1 MKVRD
6 LKDQNINPLPA
17 LKKRVGLP
25 FLLTVFLWL
34 VLAGSSQAQIVAP
47 VPASPDP
54 GDTVSVEPV
63 KFKFVPYREWSKP
76 ARAAFYSA
84 VLPGAGQ
91 AYNRKYW
98 KMPILYGGM
107 GVIGYY
113 IRYNHD
119 LYRRF
124 QRAYVIRTDD
134 DPNTIDEFTRFR
146 DPQTLLTGVNIYR
159 RNRDLSVI
167 IMVGAYALG
176 ILDAHVDAHLKEF
189 DISEDLS
196 FKIKPQLMPVFGSQV
211 APSVI
216 LKLNLNGK

>member
-6 LKDQNINPLPA
+6 PKNLNTKPLPV
-17 LKKRVGLP
+17 LKKRAALP

-34 VLAGSSQAQIVAP
+34 GLVGSSPAQIVAP
-47 VPASPDP
+47 VPTPPDP

-76 ARAAFYSA
+76 ARAAFYAA

-134 DPNTIDEFTRFR
+134 APTTLDEFTRFR

-167 IMVGAYALG
+167 IMVGAYAIG

-196 FKIKPQLMPVFGSQV
+196 FKIKPQLMPVFGNRV
-211 APSVI
+211 APSVTV
-216 LKLNLNGK
+216 KLNLKAK